1 VKINLITTALIL
13 AVILLGIGIMQE
25 NSHRNAQLNE
35 YELLMTEAWQCM
47 DNCKKQLGAFYMEE
61 K

>member
-1 VKINLITTALIL
+1 
-13 AVILLGIGIMQE
+13 MQE

-35 YELLMTEAWQCM
+35 YELLMAEAWQY
-47 DNCKKQLGAFYMEE
+47 NCKKQRGALYMEE

>member
-1 VKINLITTALIL
+1 
-13 AVILLGIGIMQE
+13 MQE

-35 YELLMTEAWQCM
+35 YELLMAEAWQCM
-47 DNCKKQLGAFYMEE
+47 DNCKKQRGALYMEE